1 MPTTYTKY
9 SKHGNFISSVF
20 ANWNIDEEL
29 RNILSDRANKGLSK
43 NTWKQYQT
51 VFNHLKRCEISLGK
65 SMQLPFDLEKT
76 LNFVGYL
83 IKERNCSSGTINS
96 YLSAVRMAHLSQG
109 IDCPHLRQPIVDLII
124 KGQAHHETLKE
135 KKGNQAGSLL
145 LFLC

>member
-9 SKHGNFISSVF
+9 SSHGNFISSVF

-29 RNILSDRANKGLSK
+29 CNILSDRANKGLSK

-76 LNFVGYL
+76 LNFIGYL

-96 YLSAVRMAHLSQG
+96 YLSAVRMALDHEGCVWRCSVTSNRYILSCMKHLTSF
-109 IDCPHLRQPIVDLII
+109 DL
-124 KGQAHHETLKE
+124 
-135 KKGNQAGSLL
+135 
-145 LFLC
+145 